1 MERATRT
8 SQRMDRDDV
17 ARPSPPPEVD
27 LDIAVTEE
35 SKWIGRPR
43 ERLTLDVDWRR

>member
-1 MERATRT
+1 MEHATRT

-27 LDIAVTEE
+27 IAVTEE
-35 SKWIGRPR
+35 SKWIGCPR
-43 ERLTLDVDWRR
+43 ERLTLDIDWGR